1 MADFARARERERE
14 STREPVVAYVAAFA
28 YGRGRSSDVV
38 RSPGCANIDRGVAVT
53 KNSTERE

>member
-1 MADFARARERERE
+1 MCHIGQTPDSERPRVER
-14 STREPVVAYVAAFA
+14 SYVAAFA

-38 RSPGCANIDRGVAVT
+38 PSPGCANIDRGVAVT